1 MRKEVTRM
9 RGRSTVALAAL
20 VPVALFMGK
29 AAMWMHFIG
38 FHRGG

>member
-1 MRKEVTRM
+1 M
-9 RGRSTVALAAL
+9 RGRSIVALAAL